1 MAKKT
6 FIAGADLTG
15 KVGYAVKADNGKV
28 ILADTKG
35 EACLGIV
42 MNDNVADRGVGVA
55 LVGEVCKAKLAG
67 DVVMGDL
74 LAAQTTGALNK
85 SAASEADVAMA
96 LEAGKSGDLIYVV
109 ALV

>member
-28 ILADTKG
+28 KLADTKG
-35 EACLGIV
+35 ETCLGIV

-55 LVGEVCKAKLAG
+55 LVGEVCKAKLAS
-67 DVVMGDL
+67 DVAMGAL
-74 LAAQTTGALNK
+74 LAAQADGRLATTAD
-85 SAASEADVAMA
+85 SEADVAMA
-96 LEAGKSGDLIYVV
+96 LEAGKTGDLIYVV

>member
-6 FIAGADLTG
+6 FIASADLTG
-15 KVGYAVKADNGKV
+15 KVGYAVKADGGKV
-28 ILADTKG
+28 KLASTKG

-42 MNDNVADRGVGVA
+42 MNDNVAGRGVGVA

-67 DVVMGDL
+67 AVTMGAL
-74 LAAQTTGALNK
+74 LAAQADGRLATTGT
-85 SAASEADVAMA
+85 SEADVAMA
-96 LEAGKSGDLIYVV
+96 LEDGAENDLIYVV

>member
-15 KVGYAVKADNGKV
+15 KVGYAVKADAGK
-28 ILADTKG
+28 IKLASTKG
-35 EACLGIV
+35 EACLGIL
-42 MNDNVADRGVGVA
+42 MNDNKADQAVGVA

-67 DVVMGDL
+67 TVAMGDL
-74 LAAQTTGALNK
+74 LAAQADGRLAK
-85 SAASEADVAMA
+85 IADSEADVAMA
-96 LEAGKSGDLIYVV
+96 IEAGAENDLIYVV